1 MNTIAFSESATAEHL
16 LGLQASADLIASI
29 ISADERME
37 RAIAAMDRN
46 VRHLEIMLGMG
57 HIQQSGTDFAP
68 YTAAIEAGK
77 AWLAAS

>member
-1 MNTIAFSESATAEHL
+1 MNHEFSASETAEHM
-16 LGLQASADLIASI
+16 LGLQASMEVIDSLISDDLRT
-29 ISADERME
+29 DESRD
-37 RAIAAMDRN
+37 RMDRN

-68 YTAAIEAGK
+68 YNAAIIAGK